1 MQCDGRMNW
10 FSTFKR
16 VTTGGTYLPA
26 VDGLRFLAITGVI
39 FHHAVGYW
47 TMRAGRT
54 YSSMTLLDRCVA
66 DVIEFGAY
74 GVHLFFVLSGF
85 ILALPFCKA
94 ARGGNPVDLKKY
106 FWRRVTRLEPPF
118 LLSTVLFFVAD
129 VLTHKYALRDGLP
142 HLWATL
148 TYTHELFFGR
158 GSTINNATWTLEVEV
173 QFYLLMPLIARVL
186 WLTPFVRRSLLVV
199 AIVFFS
205 LNGDWLPLEHKRT
218 ILRFAQYFL
227 AGILLADLR
236 TSAALQ
242 AGTSWIGDLPGLL
255 AVAACPIV
263 ALLHHHHTTVSAMP
277 WLLAMVCYSALQGRA
292 FSRLLSWGPVPLI
305 GGMCYSLYLY
315 HGKTLAVLVHGFFA
329 RRDWFGFFTGDVLF
343 VCFVTYPFVIAV
355 GAVFYLLIEKPC
367 MAPDWPSRLR
377 NRLAGRVSSG
387 D

>member
-1 MQCDGRMNW
+1 
-10 FSTFKR
+10 
-16 VTTGGTYLPA
+16 
-26 VDGLRFLAITGVI
+26 
-39 FHHAVGYW
+39 
-47 TMRAGRT
+47 
-54 YSSMTLLDRCVA
+54 MTIGDRYVA

-94 ARGGNPVDLKKY
+94 ARGGTPVDLKKY
-106 FWRRVTRLEPPF
+106 LWRRVTRLEPPF

-129 VLTHKYALRDGLP
+129 VLTKKYSFGDGLP

-148 TYTHELFFGR
+148 TYTHELFYGR

-173 QFYLLMPLIARVL
+173 QFYLLMPLIAGVL
-186 WLTPFVRRSLLVV
+186 WLKPLVRRSLLVA

-236 TSAALQ
+236 TSGVLRSSP
-242 AGTSWIGDLPGLL
+242 TWTGDVPALL
-255 AVAACPIV
+255 ATVACPFV
-263 ALLHHHHTTVSAMP
+263 GWMHHHHTTVTAMP
-277 WLLAMVCYSALQGRA
+277 WLLAMVCYSALQGRLS
-292 FSRLLSWGPVPLI
+292 SRLLSWGAIPLI

-315 HGKTLAVLVHGFFA
+315 HGKTLAILVHGFLA

-343 VCFVTYPFVIAV
+343 VCFATYPFVIVV
-355 GAVFYLLIEKPC
+355 GAFFYLLIEKPC
-367 MAPDWPSRLR
+367 MAPDWPTRLR
-377 NRLAGRVSSG
+377 DWATGKLSRHE
-387 D
+387 

>member
-1 MQCDGRMNW
+1 MNW
-10 FSTFKR
+10 SSIFAR

-47 TMRAGRT
+47 TVRAGRH
-54 YSSMTLLDRCVA
+54 YPMTSTDHWVA
-66 DVIEFGAY
+66 EVIEFGAY

-94 ARGGNPVDLKKY
+94 ARGGAHVDLKKY

-129 VLTHKYALRDGLP
+129 VLTKKYTFRDGLP

-148 TYTHELFFGR
+148 TYTHELIYGF

-173 QFYLLMPLIARVL
+173 QFYLLMPLVAGVL
-186 WLTPFVRRSLLVV
+186 WLKPAVRRSLLVA

-205 LNGDWLPLEHKRT
+205 LNDDWLPLEHKRT

-236 TSAALQ
+236 TSGSVHASP
-242 AGTSWIGDLPGLL
+242 TWSGDLPGTL
-255 AVAACPIV
+255 AIAACPV
-263 ALLHHHHTTVSAMP
+263 VGWLHHHHTTVSTMP
-277 WLLAMVCYSALQGRA
+277 WLLAMIVYSALHGRS
-292 FSRLLSWGPVPLI
+292 FSRILSWGPVPLI

-315 HGKTLAVLVHGFFA
+315 HGKTLAVLIHGFLA
-329 RRDWFGFFTGDVLF
+329 RREWFGNFAADVLF
-343 VCFVTYPFVIAV
+343 VCFTTYPFVIAV
-355 GAVFYLLIEKPC
+355 GAIFYLLIEKPC
-367 MAPDWPSRLR
+367 MAPDWPTRLKKW
-377 NRLAGRVSSG
+377 LAGRASSH

>member
-1 MQCDGRMNW
+1 MVNRMPW
-10 FSTFKR
+10 FSVFKR

-39 FHHAVGYW
+39 FHHTVGYW
-47 TMRAGRT
+47 TRRAGHT
-54 YSSMTLLDRCVA
+54 YTMTPVDHLVAEVLDFA
-66 DVIEFGAY
+66 AY

-94 ARGGNPVDLKKY
+94 ARGGGSVDIKKY

-186 WLTPFVRRSLLVV
+186 WLAPFVRRSLLIA

-205 LNGDWLPLEHKRT
+205 LNDDWLPLEHKRT

-236 TSAALQ
+236 TSGALQ
-242 AGTSWIGDLPGLL
+242 PGTSWIGDLPGLL
-255 AVAACPIV
+255 AVAAFPIV
-263 ALLHHHHTTVSAMP
+263 ALMHHHHTTVSAMP

-292 FSRLLSWGPVPLI
+292 LSRLLSWGPVPLI

-315 HGKTLAVLVHGFFA
+315 HGKTLAVLVHGLLA

-343 VCFVTYPFVIAV
+343 VCLATYPVVIVV
-355 GAVFYLLIEKPC
+355 GAFFYLVIEKPC
-367 MAPDWPSRLR
+367 MAPDWTARLR
-377 NRLAGRVSSG
+377 GRLAGGICRR

>member
-1 MQCDGRMNW
+1 MVNRAQRLSM
-10 FSTFKR
+10 FAR

-26 VDGLRFLAITGVI
+26 IDGLRFLAITGVI

-47 TMRAGRT
+47 TDRAGRT
-54 YSSMTLLDRCVA
+54 YSSMTPLDRCVA
-66 DVIEFGAY
+66 EIIEFGAY
-74 GVHLFFVLSGF
+74 GVPLFFVLSGF

-94 ARGGNPVDLKKY
+94 ARGGTPVDLKKY

-173 QFYLLMPLIARVL
+173 QFYLLMPLIARML
-186 WLTPFVRRSLLVV
+186 WLPPFVRRSLLVA
-199 AIVFFS
+199 AIAFFA
-205 LNGDWLPLEHKRT
+205 LNGDWLPLDHKRT

-236 TSAALQ
+236 TSGALP
-242 AGTSWIGDLPGLL
+242 AGTSWIGDLPGLI
-255 AVAACPIV
+255 AIAACPIV

-277 WLLAMVCYSALQGRA
+277 WLLAMVCYSALQGRGL
-292 FSRLLSWGPVPLI
+292 SRLLSWGPVPLI

-329 RRDWFGFFTGDVLF
+329 RRDWFGFFTGDVLL
-343 VCFVTYPFVIAV
+343 VCLATYPFVVAV

-367 MAPDWPSRLR
+367 MAPDWPTRLWD
-377 NRLAGRVSSG
+377 RLAGRGSHDV
-387 D
+387 

>member
-1 MQCDGRMNW
+1 MVNRTTW
-10 FSTFKR
+10 FSRFTR
-16 VTTGGTYLPA
+16 VTSGGAYLPA

-47 TMRAGRT
+47 TDRAGRT
-54 YSSMTLLDRCVA
+54 YTMTPFDRCVA
-66 DVIEFGAY
+66 ELIEFGAY

-94 ARGGNPVDLKKY
+94 ARGGTSVDLGKY

-118 LLSTVLFFVAD
+118 LFSTLLFFAAD
-129 VLTHKYALRDGLP
+129 VLTNKYLLRDGLP

-148 TYTHELFFGR
+148 TYSHELFYGR

-173 QFYLLMPLIARVL
+173 QFYLLMPLIAGIL
-186 WLTPFVRRSLLVV
+186 WLKPTVRRILLVT

-236 TSAALQ
+236 TSGAVH
-242 AGTSWIGDLPGLL
+242 AGTTWGGDVPGLF
-255 AVAACPIV
+255 AIAACPAVHWI
-263 ALLHHHHTTVSAMP
+263 HHHHTTVASMP
-277 WLLAMVCYSALQGRA
+277 WLLAMLCYSALHGRT
-292 FSRLLSWGPVPLI
+292 FSRLLSWGPIPLI

-329 RRDWFGFFTGDVLF
+329 RREWFGFFTGDVLL
-343 VCFVTYPFVIAV
+343 VCFATYPFVVAV
-355 GAVFYLLIEKPC
+355 GAFFYLLIEKPC
-367 MAPDWPSRLR
+367 MAPDWPTRLR
-377 NRLAGRVSSG
+377 GWLGGKASG
-387 D
+387 HD

>member
-1 MQCDGRMNW
+1 MNW

-16 VTTGGTYLPA
+16 VTSGGTYLPA

-47 TMRAGRT
+47 TVRAGRT

-94 ARGGNPVDLKKY
+94 ARDGNPVDLKKY

-118 LLSTVLFFVAD
+118 VLSTVLFFVAD
-129 VLTHKYALRDGLP
+129 VITHKYTLRDGLP

-148 TYTHELFFGR
+148 TYTHELLFGQ

-173 QFYLLMPLIARVL
+173 QFYLLMPLVARVL
-186 WLTPFVRRSLLVV
+186 WLQPLVRWTLLVTV
-199 AIVFFS
+199 IVFFS
-205 LNGDWLPLEHKRT
+205 VNDAWLPLEHNRT

-236 TSAALQ
+236 TSGALQ

-263 ALLHHHHTTVSAMP
+263 ALLHHHYTTVSAMP

-329 RRDWFGFFTGDVLF
+329 RRDWFGFFTGDVLL
-343 VCFVTYPFVIAV
+343 VCFATYPFVIAV

-367 MAPDWPSRLR
+367 MSPDWPTRLR
-377 NRLAGRVSSG
+377 DRLAGRISRS

>member
-1 MQCDGRMNW
+1 MPW
-10 FSTFKR
+10 FSVFKR

-39 FHHAVGYW
+39 FHHTVGYW
-47 TMRAGRT
+47 TRRAGRT
-54 YSSMTLLDRCVA
+54 YPMTPVDHLVAEVLDFA
-66 DVIEFGAY
+66 AY

-94 ARGGNPVDLKKY
+94 ARGGGSVDIKKY

-186 WLTPFVRRSLLVV
+186 WLAPFVRRSLLIA

-205 LNGDWLPLEHKRT
+205 LNDDWLPLEHKRT

-236 TSAALQ
+236 TSGALQ
-242 AGTSWIGDLPGLL
+242 PGTSWIGDLPGLL
-255 AVAACPIV
+255 AVAAFPIV
-263 ALLHHHHTTVSAMP
+263 ALMHHHHTTVSAMP

-292 FSRLLSWGPVPLI
+292 LSRLLSWGPVPLI

-315 HGKTLAVLVHGFFA
+315 HGKTLAVLVHGLLA

-343 VCFVTYPFVIAV
+343 VCLATYPVVIVV
-355 GAVFYLLIEKPC
+355 GAFFYLVIEKPC
-367 MAPDWPSRLR
+367 MAPDWTARLR
-377 NRLAGRVSSG
+377 GRMAGGICRR

>member
-1 MQCDGRMNW
+1 MVNRMPW
-10 FSTFKR
+10 FSVFKR

-39 FHHAVGYW
+39 FHHTVGYW
-47 TMRAGRT
+47 TRRAGRT
-54 YSSMTLLDRCVA
+54 YTMTPVDHLVAEVLDFA
-66 DVIEFGAY
+66 AY

-94 ARGGNPVDLKKY
+94 ARGGGSVDIKKY

-186 WLTPFVRRSLLVV
+186 WLAPFVRRSLLIA

-205 LNGDWLPLEHKRT
+205 LNDDWLPLEHKRT

-236 TSAALQ
+236 TSGALQ
-242 AGTSWIGDLPGLL
+242 PGTSWIGDLPGLL
-255 AVAACPIV
+255 AVAAFPIV
-263 ALLHHHHTTVSAMP
+263 ALMHHHHTTVSAMP

-292 FSRLLSWGPVPLI
+292 LSRLLSWGPVPLI

-315 HGKTLAVLVHGFFA
+315 HGKTLAVLVHGLLA

-343 VCFVTYPFVIAV
+343 VCLATYPVVIVV
-355 GAVFYLLIEKPC
+355 GAFFYLVIEKPC
-367 MAPDWPSRLR
+367 MAPDWTARLR
-377 NRLAGRVSSG
+377 GRLAGGICRR

>member
-1 MQCDGRMNW
+1 
-10 FSTFKR
+10 
-16 VTTGGTYLPA
+16 
-26 VDGLRFLAITGVI
+26 
-39 FHHAVGYW
+39 
-47 TMRAGRT
+47 
-54 YSSMTLLDRCVA
+54 
-66 DVIEFGAY
+66 
-74 GVHLFFVLSGF
+74 
-85 ILALPFCKA
+85 
-94 ARGGNPVDLKKY
+94 
-106 FWRRVTRLEPPF
+106 LEPPF

-205 LNGDWLPLEHKRT
+205 LNSDWLPLEHKRT

-236 TSAALQ
+236 TSGALQ

-263 ALLHHHHTTVSAMP
+263 ALLHHRLSHALAAGHGLLFGPAGAGVFPAAFLGP
-277 WLLAMVCYSALQGRA
+277 CAADRWHVLLALPLPREDARRARAWVLRAARLVWILYRRRDLRLPRDLPLRYYRGRC
-292 FSRLLSWGPVPLI
+292 LLPAHREAV
-305 GGMCYSLYLY
+305 
-315 HGKTLAVLVHGFFA
+315 HGARLAV
-329 RRDWFGFFTGDVLF
+329 
-343 VCFVTYPFVIAV
+343 
-355 GAVFYLLIEKPC
+355 
-367 MAPDWPSRLR
+367 APTEP
-377 NRLAGRVSSG
+377 AGREG
-387 D
+387 I

>member
-1 MQCDGRMNW
+1 M
-10 FSTFKR
+10 FTR

-26 VDGLRFLAITGVI
+26 IDGLRFLAITGVI

-47 TMRAGRT
+47 IDRAGRT
-54 YSSMTLLDRCVA
+54 YEMSSLDRCVA
-66 DVIEFGAY
+66 EVIEFGAY

-94 ARGGNPVDLKKY
+94 ARGGTPIDLKKY

-129 VLTHKYALRDGLP
+129 LLTKKYSFRDGLP

-148 TYTHELFFGR
+148 TYTHELFYGR

-186 WLTPFVRRSLLVV
+186 WLKPVIRRSLLVA
-199 AIVFFS
+199 AIAFFA
-205 LNGDWLPLEHKRT
+205 LNGDWLPLEHKRS

-236 TSAALQ
+236 TSGAVH
-242 AGTSWIGDLPGLL
+242 AGTTWIGDVPGLL
-255 AVAACPIV
+255 AIAVCPAV
-263 ALLHHHHTTVSAMP
+263 QWTHHHHTIVSSMP
-277 WLLAMVCYSALQGRA
+277 WLLAMLCYSALHGRTI
-292 FSRLLSWGPVPLI
+292 SRLLSWGPIPLI

-315 HGKTLAVLVHGFFA
+315 HGKTLAVLVHGFLS
-329 RRDWFGFFTGDVLF
+329 RREWFGSFAADVLF
-343 VCFVTYPFVIAV
+343 VCFVTYPFVVLV
-355 GAVFYLLIEKPC
+355 GAFFYLLIEKPC
-367 MAPDWPSRLR
+367 MAPDWPTRLR
-377 NRLAGRVSSG
+377 HLLGGKAGSHG
-387 D
+387 

>member
-1 MQCDGRMNW
+1 M
-10 FSTFKR
+10 STAVNRAQLLSMFAR
-16 VTTGGTYLPA
+16 VTTGGAYLPA

-47 TMRAGRT
+47 TILAGRT

-66 DVIEFGAY
+66 DVIVFGAY

-173 QFYLLMPLIARVL
+173 QFYLFMPLIARVL

-236 TSAALQ
+236 TSGALQ

-263 ALLHHHHTTVSAMP
+263 ALLHHRLSHALAAGHGLLFGPAGAGVFSAAFLGP
-277 WLLAMVCYSALQGRA
+277 CAADRWHVLLALPLPREDARRARAWVLRAARLVWILYRRRDLRLPRDLPLRYYRGRC
-292 FSRLLSWGPVPLI
+292 LLPAHREAV
-305 GGMCYSLYLY
+305 
-315 HGKTLAVLVHGFFA
+315 HGARLAV
-329 RRDWFGFFTGDVLF
+329 
-343 VCFVTYPFVIAV
+343 
-355 GAVFYLLIEKPC
+355 
-367 MAPDWPSRLR
+367 APTEP
-377 NRLAGRVSSG
+377 AGREGISR
-387 D
+387 